1 MITTSTLLAPVAISG
16 SRRLVMSWSRII
28 RLLLAASLLT
38 LLNGCSAIKLAYNN
52 LPEVGYWWVDGYV
65 DLNEVQ
71 SLRLRADLA
80 RLQEW
85 HRRNELPRIADLLQQ
100 VQRLATADTTPEQ
113 VCSLYADI
121 RKRLDAVATQA
132 EPGALALAMR
142 LTPEQRKHLQA
153 RFDKGNKE
161 WRRDRIS
168 AGRAER
174 EDKRLKAELD
184 RAEDFYGTLG
194 EPQRKLLQQAIAA
207 SSFDPQR
214 LYAERVRRQQD
225 MLAMLREIAPG
236 DGVPAVDAAQ
246 GVAAVRGYV
255 ERTTRSPDP
264 LYRSQAETAVQEN
277 CQTYARLHNSTTPE
291 QRARAV
297 TRLAAYERD
306 ARELAAQR

>member
-1 MITTSTLLAPVAISG
+1 
-16 SRRLVMSWSRII
+16 MSWSRII

-38 LLNGCSAIKLAYNN
+38 LLGGCSAIKLAYNN
-52 LPEVGYWWVDGYV
+52 LSEVGYWWVDGYV

-71 SLRLRADLA
+71 SLQLRADLA

-85 HRRNELPRIADLLQQ
+85 HRRSELPRIADLLQQ
-100 VQRLATADTTPEQ
+100 VRRLASADTTPEQ

-121 RKRLDAVATQA
+121 RKRFDAVATQA
-132 EPGALALAMR
+132 EPGVLALAMR
-142 LTPEQRKHLQA
+142 LTPEQRTHLQA

-161 WRRDRIS
+161 WRHARIS
-168 AGRAER
+168 ADRVER
-174 EDKRLKAELD
+174 VDKRLKTELD

-194 EPQRKLLQQAIAA
+194 ESQRRSLQEAIAA

-214 LYAERVRRQQD
+214 IYAERLRRQQD
-225 MLAMLREIAPG
+225 MLAMLRDIAPG
-236 DGVPAVDAAQ
+236 NGAPAVDAAQ
-246 GVAAVRGYV
+246 GLAALRSYL

-264 LYRSQAETAVQEN
+264 LYRSQAEAAVQEN

-291 QRARAV
+291 QRTRAV
-297 TRLAAYERD
+297 ARLAAYERD